1 MSSEFESFGLH
12 PTLLQAIDELDYET
26 PTPIQARTIP
36 LLLSGRD
43 VVGQAQTGTGKTA
56 AFTLPLLH
64 LLDPLQPHVQGLI
77 VTPTRELA
85 IQVARAVHQYG
96 KHHGARVLAVYGGQ
110 SYDRQ
115 IGRLERGIDVV
126 VGTPGRLLDL
136 IRKGALDL
144 SGVRYLVL
152 DEADEMLSM
161 GFIED
166 IEAILGEMPEDRQ
179 TALFSA
185 TMPAPIRRLAD
196 RYMRNPESITV
207 NPERMTVAETE
218 QRYYVVYE
226 EDKLAALTR
235 LLEMEDLTGVL
246 VFTRTKL
253 GAAELSDA
261 LLARGFQVEALHGDL
276 NQAARETVM
285 ERFRRG
291 RVAVLVATDVAA
303 RGLDIEDI
311 SHVINYDIPF
321 DTESYVHRI
330 GRTGRAGKKGIAVTL
345 INSREQ
351 YRMRTIEQHTRQPI
365 QRAKLPS
372 AADIAARRAVRFLE
386 KLQPGLDTTPAQERD
401 MVTQLIAAGYDPANI
416 AAAAIQLARAKE
428 QQRPI
433 EDVREVPPPQPRPAK
448 SRYGKPEPGKGKLA
462 PSKGKPERGKSKP
475 GRGQGTPERDQDQSE
490 RDQDKPE
497 RKRSRFGRI
506 PGQQERGMVRMVL
519 NVGKSHGVRPGDVVG
534 AIATE
539 ADIPGRAIGAID
551 IQQHRTF
558 VDVSEKHAAHV
569 LQTMQH
575 FWMRG
580 KSANIGIA
588 E

>member
-1 MSSEFESFGLH
+1 MSGNFEDFGLH
-12 PTLLQAIDELDYET
+12 PNLLQAIDELGYEA
-26 PTPIQARTIP
+26 PTPIQERTIP
-36 LLLSGRD
+36 LLLEGHD
-43 VVGQAQTGTGKTA
+43 VLGQAQTGTGKTA

-64 LLDPLQPHVQGLI
+64 TLDPEQHGVQGLI
-77 VTPTRELA
+77 VAPTRELA

-115 IGRLERGIDVV
+115 IGRLEHGIDIVA
-126 VGTPGRLLDL
+126 GTPGRLLDL

-144 SGVRYLVL
+144 SNVRYLVL

-166 IEAILGEMPEDRQ
+166 IEAILSAMPEDRQ

-196 RYMRNPESITV
+196 RYMREPETVIV

-226 EDKLAALTR
+226 EDKLPALTR

-246 VFTRTKL
+246 VFTRTKI

-291 RVAVLVATDVAA
+291 RVGVLVATDVAA

-345 INSREQ
+345 ITSREQ
-351 YRMRTIEQHTRQPI
+351 YRMKMIEKQTRQPV

-372 AADIAARRAVRFLE
+372 TADITARRDVRFLQQM
-386 KLQPGLDTTPAQERD
+386 QPGLEAAPGHEREL
-401 MVTQLIAAGYDPANI
+401 VTQLIAAGYDPADI
-416 AAAAIQLARAKE
+416 AAAAIQLARAQE
-428 QQRPI
+428 QQRPV
-433 EDVREVPPPQPRPAK
+433 EDVREVPPQQPRPAK
-448 SRYGKPEPGKGKLA
+448 SRYGRPEPGKGQPY
-462 PSKGKPERGKSKP
+462 PSKGKPERGRGKSERGEGKP
-475 GRGQGTPERDQDQSE
+475 GRFER
-490 RDQDKPE
+490 
-497 RKRSRFGRI
+497 F

-539 ADIPGRAIGAID
+539 ADIPGRAIGAIE
-551 IQQHRTF
+551 IQQHQTF

-569 LQTMQH
+569 LQTMKR